1 MNEVSNSSFFDDI
14 NLIELGIYY
23 GIQVLKAFVL
33 IAVGWL
39 TINYLSKIL
48 RNFLEKQSLDL
59 SLQKFLRQL
68 IVIALRV
75 ILIVSV
81 AGIVGIQT
89 TSIVAILGAVSLAI
103 GLALQGTL
111 QNFAGGV
118 IILFLKPFKTG
129 DFIDSNGSL
138 GTVLSISLFYTHL
151 RTPDNRIVLIPNSNL
166 ANSRLTNFTK
176 EPIRRAE
183 LTIGISYGDDVK
195 AARNLILSIFEEDP
209 RILQD
214 PPPVV
219 VLGELGDSSVDL
231 IVRFWVSQQDFLNAQ
246 FDTREKIYERFPQ
259 NNLNF
264 PFPQLDVHFD
274 SGKNGDLDHRPATS
288 RE

>member
-1 MNEVSNSSFFDDI
+1 MNELANVSFFDSI
-14 NLIELGIYY
+14 NVVELAIYY
-23 GIQVLKAFVL
+23 GIQVLKAIVL
-33 IAVGWL
+33 ITFGWL
-39 TINYLSKIL
+39 AINYLSKIL
-48 RNFLEKQSLDL
+48 KTFLEKQSLDL

-89 TSIVAILGAVSLAI
+89 TSIVAILGAISLAI

-151 RTPDNRIVLIPNSNL
+151 RTPDNRIILIPNSNL

-176 EPIRRAE
+176 EPTRRAE

-195 AARNLILSIFEEDP
+195 SARNLIFSIMADDP

-214 PPPVV
+214 PAPVV
-219 VLGELGDSSVDL
+219 VLSELGDNSVDL
-231 IVRFWVSQQDFLNAQ
+231 IIRFWVNQQDFLAAQ
-246 FDTREKIYERFPQ
+246 FDTREKIYELFPQ

-274 SGKNGDLDHRPATS
+274 KRFYLERVKSPNGS
-288 RE
+288 N